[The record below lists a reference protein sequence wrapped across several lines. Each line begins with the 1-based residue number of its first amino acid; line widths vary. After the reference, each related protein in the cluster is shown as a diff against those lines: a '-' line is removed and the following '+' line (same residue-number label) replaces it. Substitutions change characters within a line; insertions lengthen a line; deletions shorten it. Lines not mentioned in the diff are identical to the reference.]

1 MGRNSSEKRISRKKK
16 KRVII
21 LSIIV
26 PILAI
31 VGMAGGYVWAMFSKM
46 EKVDIDKENLGS
58 NKELSQKYKGV
69 TNIALF
75 GVDSA
80 DGNGR
85 SDAMMV
91 ATLDTE
97 NKKIKLT
104 SIMRDSY
111 VSISGHGMNKLNAA
125 YAFGKEELAIKTINE
140 NFDLNIEDFI
150 SVDFATLPK
159 VIDKIGGVEVNI
171 DSNAELK
178 ELNTIITNMGL
189 TSKMVSGL
197 GIKSLNGAQAM
208 AYCRIRYTQG
218 DDFKRTERQR
228 EVMDSMLGKVLSI
241 SPAKYPGLLNEILP
255 MVKTS
260 LSASTIMGMGT
271 EVVKIGNNLEQN
283 RFPTDDNIKAEKI
296 NGAEVL
302 TFDKS
307 KAKEDMHKWIFED
320 VKQ

>member
-1 MGRNSSEKRISRKKK
+1 MGRNNSEKRMSRKKK

-46 EKVDIDKENLGS
+46 EKVDLDKENLGS

-80 DGNGR
+80 DGAGR
-85 SDAMMV
+85 SDSMMV

-97 NKKIKLT
+97 NKKIKIT
-104 SIMRDSY
+104 SILRDSY
-111 VSISGHGMNKLNAA
+111 VNISGHGMNKLNAA

-150 SVDFATLPK
+150 SVDFASLPK
-159 VIDKIGGVEVNI
+159 IINKIGGIEVDVSAAERNELNKHLI
-171 DSNAELK
+171 DSSPVNG
-178 ELNTIITNMGL
+178 TGMQTL
-189 TSKMVSGL
+189 TG
-197 GIKSLNGAQAM
+197 GQAM
-208 AYCRIRYTQG
+208 SYCRIRNGVG
-218 DDFKRTERQR
+218 DDFARTERQR
-228 EVMDSMLGKVLSI
+228 EVIDAMLGKILKL
-241 SPAKYPGLLNEILP
+241 SPAKYPGLLNEVLP

-260 LSASTIMGMGT
+260 LSASTIMDMGT

-283 RFPTDDNIKAEKI
+283 RFPTDDNLKSETI
-296 NGAEVL
+296 NGADVL
-302 TFDKS
+302 TFDK
-307 KAKEDMHKWIFED
+307 ARAREEMHKWIFED
-320 VKQ
+320 IKQES